1 MRLVLPSRCSADSFY
16 QYPHTKVPGESFFLC
31 IVADSDRRE
40 VKLLLVAPTNPTA
53 VLGLLLGGVLLL
65 LYGIRVVTD
74 GMQRVAGARLRRAT
88 MALARRPLSS
98 LGIGGLATA
107 LTQSSSATSSL
118 LVGLVSAQL
127 VELPAA
133 VIMVLG
139 TNVGSTLLVQL
150 LPFHI
155 TDHAVV
161 LAAAAA
167 APAMPTLPPP
177 LRHR

>member
-88 MALARRPLSS
+88 MALPPRPLTPFC
-98 LGIGGLATA
+98 IG
-107 LTQSSSATSSL
+107 
-118 LVGLVSAQL
+118 
-127 VELPAA
+127 
-133 VIMVLG
+133 
-139 TNVGSTLLVQL
+139 L
-150 LPFHI
+150 LPTPF
-155 TDHAVV
+155 T
-161 LAAAAA
+161 
-167 APAMPTLPPP
+167 PNSSPPP
-177 LRHR
+177 S

>member
-1 MRLVLPSRCSADSFY
+1 MRLVLLPRCSADSFY

-88 MALARRPLSS
+88 MALARRPL
-98 LGIGGLATA
+98 TA
-107 LTQSSSATSSL
+107 FGNRVNVQSDCADRTREAGCRSPGA
-118 LVGLVSAQL
+118 GR
-127 VELPAA
+127 
-133 VIMVLG
+133 
-139 TNVGSTLLVQL
+139 
-150 LPFHI
+150 F
-155 TDHAVV
+155 
-161 LAAAAA
+161 
-167 APAMPTLPPP
+167 AP
-177 LRHR
+177 